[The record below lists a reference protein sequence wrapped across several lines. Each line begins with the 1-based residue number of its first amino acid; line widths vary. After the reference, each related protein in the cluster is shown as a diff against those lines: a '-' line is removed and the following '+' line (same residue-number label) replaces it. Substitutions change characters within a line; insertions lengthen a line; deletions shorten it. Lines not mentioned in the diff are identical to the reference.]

1 MMKKERKKEREEQER
16 ERERENQAATIWLL
30 STIQIT
36 DGRIKSETI
45 VADMLVTNVN

>member
-1 MMKKERKKEREEQER
+1 MMKKERKKEREEQ